1 MYIYV
6 IYILYISHVYTNT
19 YTHIYVFSL
28 NLIQFKYNCS
38 SVLSKDDQSYLSLS
52 LIIILSLILKILIY
66 MNFPLIIYS
75 EEVTFNINYLALMI
89 KKLSHGFIHRCKSCI
104 VLKGTCNSFPI
115 FYL

>member
-52 LIIILSLILKILIY
+52 
-66 MNFPLIIYS
+66 N
-75 EEVTFNINYLALMI
+75 N
-89 KKLSHGFIHRCKSCI
+89 
-104 VLKGTCNSFPI
+104 NSFS
-115 FYL
+115 YLKDTYLHEFSTNNLFRGSDFQY